1 MRYVYGCKKGHE
13 KEVEHRMQEIPEII
27 CDECG
32 GVMHKIPQPFSF
44 YMNPFETLTDR
55 MTDEYGAFRHRG
67 RRGVQEFN
75 KKRGEV
81 I

>member
-1 MRYVYGCKKGHE
+1 MRYVYGCKNDHE
-13 KEVEHRMQEIPEII
+13 KEVEHRMHEQPEII

-32 GVMHKIPQPFSF
+32 DVMRKIPQPFSF

-55 MTDEYGAFRHRG
+55 MTEEYSAYRRGG
-67 RRGVQEFN
+67 RRAVQEFN
-75 KKRGEV
+75 KKEGQV